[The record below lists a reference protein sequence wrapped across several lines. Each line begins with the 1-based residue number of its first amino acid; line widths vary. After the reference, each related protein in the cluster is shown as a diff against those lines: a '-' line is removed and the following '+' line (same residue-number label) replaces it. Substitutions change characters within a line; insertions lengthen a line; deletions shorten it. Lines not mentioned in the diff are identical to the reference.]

1 MCFVLLVMGCLFFK
15 DAVSK
20 YQEVTNN
27 LEFAKE
33 LQRSFMALSQDVSK
47 DQAVQRGLSKP
58 FGFNSLLLKLDAV
71 VPSIYRDE
79 TLVISFMYAM
89 Y

>member
-1 MCFVLLVMGCLFFK
+1 MHNVLVENMHLLCSKCCFYFVK

-47 DQAVQRGLSKP
+47 GHVIHYRPTAEAESTK
-58 FGFNSLLLKLDAV
+58 GFKLPAAQWV
-71 VPSIYRDE
+71 
-79 TLVISFMYAM
+79 LFH
-89 Y
+89 

>member
-1 MCFVLLVMGCLFFK
+1 MWEFVSWKYVFCSMMMVYFCVFFLFLK

-47 DQAVQRGLSKP
+47 EQVVQCGLSAAIP
-58 FGFNSLLLKLDAV
+58 N
-71 VPSIYRDE
+71 
-79 TLVISFMYAM
+79 T
-89 Y
+89 

>member
-1 MCFVLLVMGCLFFK
+1 MYFVLFVVVYFCVCVFFFFFK

-47 DQAVQRGLSKP
+47 EQAVQCGLSA
-58 FGFNSLLLKLDAV
+58 AV
-71 VPSIYRDE
+71 PD
-79 TLVISFMYAM
+79 T
-89 Y
+89 